1 MTYRVYIWRKNNPS
15 KRLESK
21 KREKVR
27 KSLRDKGILPKPGN
41 PMNEEQQKIYNQIG
55 NNDFS
60 YWDTMKNRKGHNG
73 GPQTHVKI
81 KPPEYL
87 IWYRAKSNAKRRN
100 CEFNLDISD
109 IIIPET
115 CPYLGIK
122 ILTETNDKNSP
133 NYYSVDRI
141 DSSKGYVKGNI
152 QVISLLANTMKNNA
166 TIEELINFSVNVL
179 KIHNS

>member
-1 MTYRVYIWRKNNPS
+1 MSYRVYIWRKNNPS

-21 KREKVR
+21 KR
-27 KSLRDKGILPKPGN
+27 ILPKPGN

-87 IWYRAKSNAKRRN
+87 IWYRAKSNAKKRN
-100 CEFNLDISD
+100 KVLFNK
-109 IIIPET
+109 
-115 CPYLGIK
+115 LGI
-122 ILTETNDKNSP
+122 
-133 NYYSVDRI
+133 
-141 DSSKGYVKGNI
+141 
-152 QVISLLANTMKNNA
+152 
-166 TIEELINFSVNVL
+166 
-179 KIHNS
+179 